1 MKAQA
6 LTPRTN
12 PTGADACLRWSHQSA
27 LFKDTIYI
35 YGGQAKGSSDQDSGT
50 WNNNFLT
57 LSLTDDWDAGSPPLK
72 ALPQPNGPPA
82 VANGYLW
89 HNNNNLYLYGGL
101 FSDKPVTKPTAFSI
115 WKYDIAAGEWSD
127 ITSNTSVSSD
137 SGSSQIQRAAEGAG
151 ISVPQQNKGY
161 YFGGHLDAYTTE
173 GWSIQTARVYLK
185 SLLEFDMEKNVF
197 RNITEHGL
205 EKAGV
210 PERADGVLL
219 FVPWGEEGILV
230 ALGGGTNDTFS
241 QLNIVDVYDISKT
254 QWTKQATDGPT
265 PKYRVNP
272 CAAIASAADGSSH
285 NIYFFGGQNLVPYAE
300 QKQYDD
306 SWILTIP
313 SFTWIQ
319 VNTSGQNVPPARAG
333 HSCEMYGGNMIV
345 IGGYVGQE
353 LSCDSPG
360 IYVFNASGASWTK
373 GFVAS
378 TAKGNKGEMNA
389 ALVGPAEYKVPQI
402 VINVIGGDAYGGA
415 KVTKP
420 ARTPDED
427 SPVASGKPG
436 DYKYTTIIPHP
447 TGTIATIT
455 HADGSVT
462 TTTSIGGSGGSGGG
476 GSASTP
482 KIGAIVGGAIGG
494 IACLVLLVLLG
505 AYIWYRK
512 KIRELREASANLVEG
527 NGKSKRLSEAGLNE
541 NSGTLGGIEGNESA
555 VELQGEEPSFWG
567 VLLSPRRSLRVVNH

>member
-1 MKAQA
+1 MKEQA
-6 LTPRTN
+6 FTPRADT
-12 PTGADACLRWSHQSA
+12 TGADACLRWSHQSA
-27 LFKDTIYI
+27 LVKDTIYI
-35 YGGQAKGSSDQDSGT
+35 YGGQAKGSSGQASDT

-57 LSLTDDWDAGSPPLK
+57 LSLTSDWDAGSPPLK
-72 ALPQPNGPPA
+72 ALSQPRGPPA

-101 FSDKPVTKPTAFSI
+101 FSDHPVTKPTAFSI

-127 ITSNTSVSSD
+127 ITSNTAVSSD
-137 SGSSQIQRAAEGAG
+137 SGSRKIERAAEGAG

-173 GWSIQTARVYLK
+173 GWSLQTARVYLK

-197 RNITEHGL
+197 RNITKHGL

-219 FVPWGEEGILV
+219 FVPWGSEGILV

-241 QLNIVDVYDISKT
+241 QLNIVDVYDISKS

-272 CAAIASAADGSSH
+272 CAAVASAADGSSH

-306 SWILTIP
+306 FWILTIP

-319 VNTSGQNVPPARAG
+319 IDTNRQNVPPARAG
-333 HSCEMYGGNMIV
+333 HSCQMYGGNMIV

-373 GFVAS
+373 GFAAS
-378 TAKGNKGEMNA
+378 TSKDNKGESNA
-389 ALVGPAEYKVPQI
+389 VLAGPAEYKVPQV
-402 VINVIGGDAYGGA
+402 VIDVIGGDAYGGA
-415 KVTKP
+415 RVTKP
-420 ARTPDED
+420 ARAPDQD
-427 SPVASGKPG
+427 SPIASGKPG
-436 DYKYTTIIPHP
+436 DYKYTTISLRP
-447 TGTIATIT
+447 TGAVATVT
-455 HADGSVT
+455 NADGSVT
-462 TTTSIGGSGGSGGG
+462 TSTSVSRSGGG
-476 GSASTP
+476 GSGSTP
-482 KIGAIVGGAIGG
+482 NIGAIVGGAIGG
-494 IACLVLLVLLG
+494 IACLVILIFLG

-512 KIRELREASANLVEG
+512 KIRELREASAKLAES
-527 NGKSKRLSEAGLNE
+527 NGHSRRMSEAGLGE
-541 NSGTLGGIEGNESA
+541 NSGILSGMEGNES
-555 VELQGEEPSFWG
+555 VTDLSGKEPSFWG
-567 VLLSPRRSLRVVNH
+567 VLMSPRRSLRVVNH

>member
-1 MKAQA
+1 MKAPA
-6 LTPRTN
+6 LALRAN

-27 LFKDTIYI
+27 LVRDTIYI
-35 YGGQAKGSSDQDSGT
+35 YGGQARGSSDQDSDT

-57 LSLTDDWDAGSPPLK
+57 LSLTNDWDAGSPPLK
-72 ALPQPNGPPA
+72 ALPQPKGPPA

-89 HNNNNLYLYGGL
+89 HSNNNLYLYGGL
-101 FSDKPVTKPTAFSI
+101 FSDKPVAKPTAFSI
-115 WKYDIAAGEWSD
+115 WKYDIAAEEWSD
-127 ITSNTSVSSD
+127 ITSKTSVSSD
-137 SGSSQIQRAAEGAG
+137 SGNKRIERAAEGAG
-151 ISVPQQNKGY
+151 ISVPQQSKGY

-173 GWSIQTARVYLK
+173 GWSVQTTRVYLK
-185 SLLEFDMEKNVF
+185 SLLEFDMEGNVF
-197 RNITEHGL
+197 RNVTEHGL

-254 QWTKQATDGPT
+254 QWTKQATNGPT

-272 CAAIASAADGSSH
+272 CAAVASAADGSSH
-285 NIYFFGGQNLVPYAE
+285 NIYFFGGQNLVPFAE

-319 VNTSGQNVPPARAG
+319 VDTSGQNVPPARAG

-378 TAKGNKGEMNA
+378 TAKGSRGESNA
-389 ALVGPAEYKVPQI
+389 ALAGPAGYKVPQV
-402 VINVIGGDAYGGA
+402 VIDIIGGDAYGGA
-415 KVTKP
+415 RVTKP
-420 ARTPDED
+420 ARAPDEN

-436 DYKYTTIIPHP
+436 DYKYTTISLRP

-455 HADGSVT
+455 GADGSVT
-462 TTTSIGGSGGSGGG
+462 TSTSTDGSGGSSGS
-476 GSASTP
+476 GSASSP
-482 KIGAIVGGAIGG
+482 KIGAIVGGAVGG
-494 IACLVLLVLLG
+494 IACLVALVLIG

-512 KIRELREASANLVEG
+512 KIRELRESSARLAES
-527 NGKSKRLSEAGLNE
+527 NGHSRRLSETGLKE
-541 NSGTLGGIEGNESA
+541 NSGTLRGMGENESA
-555 VELQGEEPSFWG
+555 VDLLSEEPSFWG